1 MTTEIKGTAFVL
13 CNNSKQ
19 AQAIV
24 RMGQFEFERK
34 PQIIV
39 LTNGS
44 VDKMRG
50 LRNVNLIMGQ
60 LPALNITHDEEF
72 LKFKFL
78 LRDLRESK
86 GCTVHW
92 ADL

>member
-1 MTTEIKGTAFVL
+1 MTTEIKGAAFLL

-24 RMGQFEFERK
+24 RMGQFKFERK

-39 LTNGS
+39 LTNSS
-44 VDKMRG
+44 VDKLHG
-50 LRNVNLIMGQ
+50 LRNVTLILGK
-60 LPALNITHDEEF
+60 LPALNIKHLEQYK
-72 LKFKFL
+72 KFKFL
-78 LRDLRESK
+78 LRDLRDAK
-86 GCTVHW
+86 GCMVHW